1 MAAGVSIPCTG
12 RLRCKYRVWPCIAN
26 EKEKP
31 VVPDR
36 ITKRTLFAL
45 VSFLTLL
52 NSGMAM
58 AADGAVAN
66 AGDTA
71 WLLISTALVML
82 MLPGLALF
90 NGGMVQRKNVLNSI
104 MHSFVAL
111 GVIGMQWVIIGY
123 SLAFGKGCAFVGDFS
138 QVFLHGTNVDSI
150 SGTVPSYAFIMFQGM
165 FAIITPALISGAIAE
180 RMKFSSY
187 TVFILLWSLIVYDPV
202 AHWVWGGGWLAQMG
216 ALDFAGGIVVHLTS
230 GVSAL
235 ALVQLL
241 GKRQGYPSEMFVPHN
256 LTLTLLGVG
265 LLWFGWFGFNA
276 GSALGAN
283 ASAALAFTTTM
294 IAGAAAAC
302 AWMLMEWWIVKRP
315 SALGLGTGIVAGLA
329 CVTPAAGFVTPA
341 WAIVIGLV
349 GGFLCFYGVRM
360 KFKLGYDDA
369 LDVVGVHGLGGV
381 WGPIATGLFAGV
393 GSTGLVN
400 GNAMQAGVQLVAVI
414 VVGLYS
420 YVLTYGLGLVLERTM
435 GLRVGDEQ
443 EISGLDR
450 ELHGEVGYSI

>member
-1 MAAGVSIPCTG
+1 MG
-12 RLRCKYRVWPCIAN
+12 
-26 EKEKP
+26 KEKSAVCDWMGKKTVSR
-31 VVPDR
+31 VV
-36 ITKRTLFAL
+36 LFSAL
-45 VSFLTLL
+45 ISHGTVW
-52 NSGMAM
+52 
-58 AADGAVAN
+58 AADAAPTN
-66 AGDTA
+66 TGDTA

-104 MHSFVAL
+104 MHSFSVL

-123 SLAFGKGCAFVGDFS
+123 SLAFGPGNALIGDFS
-138 QVFLHGTNVDSI
+138 QLLLSGTSVDST
-150 SGTVPSYAFIMFQGM
+150 SGSVPTYAFIMFQGM

-187 TVFILLWSLIVYDPV
+187 VVFTLVWSLLVYDPV
-202 AHWVWGGGWLAQMG
+202 AHWVWGGGWLAKLG

-235 ALVQLL
+235 AMVQLL

-276 GSALGAN
+276 GSALAAN

-294 IAGAAAAC
+294 TAGAAAAC
-302 AWMLMEWWIVKRP
+302 AWMFMEWWLVKKP
-315 SALGLGTGIVAGLA
+315 SALGLASGIVAGLA
-329 CVTPAAGFVTPA
+329 SVTPAAGFVTPG

-349 GGFLCFYGVRM
+349 GGVLCFYGVRL

-369 LDVVGVHGLGGV
+369 LDVVGVHGLGGI
-381 WGPIATGLFAGV
+381 WGPLATGLFAGV
-393 GSTGLVN
+393 GSMGLVN
-400 GNAMQAGVQLVAVI
+400 GNAAQAGVQLLAVV
-414 VVGLYS
+414 VVGIYS
-420 YVLTYGLGLVLERTM
+420 YVLTYGLGLLLDKTM
-435 GLRVGDEQ
+435 GLRVDEES
-443 EISGLDR
+443 EILGLDR
-450 ELHGEVGYSI
+450 ELHGEVGYNI